1 MEYIW
6 ALLQGIFYFLTG
18 VWPIFS
24 MKTFEKVT
32 GPKVDKW
39 LVKTVGVLIA
49 VVGIA
54 LIIAFIRKDISF
66 EMVITAAGCAL
77 GLMLIDIIYSLT
89 GVISKIYLLDAAA
102 ELVIIVGWVIFYFI

>member
-1 MEYIW
+1 MEYYW
-6 ALLQGIFYFLTG
+6 SLLQGVFYFITG
-18 VWPIFS
+18 LWPIIS
-24 MKTFEKVT
+24 IKTFEKVT

-49 VVGIA
+49 VVGLA
-54 LIIAFIRKDISF
+54 LIIAFVRKEISF
-66 EMVITAAGCAL
+66 EMVIVAAGSAL

-102 ELVIIVGWVIFYFI
+102 EFVLIIGWVFFNFI